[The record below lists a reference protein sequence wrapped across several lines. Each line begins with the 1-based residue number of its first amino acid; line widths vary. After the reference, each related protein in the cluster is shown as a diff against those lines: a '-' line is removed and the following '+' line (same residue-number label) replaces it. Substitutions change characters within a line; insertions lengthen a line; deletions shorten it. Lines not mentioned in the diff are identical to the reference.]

1 MDSLLF
7 YNETVCAHNRN
18 STLSKNTILFS
29 KRRRHDDRSHFPC
42 CNINTSPYA
51 TGGSTKKFSSV
62 AQSCLTL
69 CDPMDCS
76 TPGFPV
82 HHQLPEPA
90 QTHVH
95 CISDAIQPSHSVIP
109 FSFRLQTFP
118 ASGSFQMSQFFESTY
133 WSFSFS
139 FSISPSNEH
148 SGLIS
153 FRVDWLDL
161 LAVQGTLKSL
171 LQHHSS
177 KASVLQRSAF
187 IIVQLSHP
195 YMTTGKHHS
204 FD

>member
-7 YNETVCAHNRN
+7 YNETVCAHNRK

-118 ASGSFQMSQFFESTY
+118 ASGSFLMSAMSQLFPSG
-133 WSFSFS
+133 SQ
-139 FSISPSNEH
+139 SIGASVSAPVLLMKY

-153 FRVDWLDL
+153 FKIDWFYL

-171 LQHHSS
+171 LHCHNS
-177 KASVLQRSAF
+177 KASILQHSA
-187 IIVQLSHP
+187 
-195 YMTTGKHHS
+195 
-204 FD
+204 